1 VSLRDEVDLSPLSN
15 AVENWVIDILEA
27 ELENWPQIRDNHE
40 NILDVMAYALNQI
53 KPQYYVTLLGNLYA
67 QSPTEEQLTE
77 VREAVLKALTK
88 ISQDI

>member
-1 VSLRDEVDLSPLSN
+1 VSLRDEVDLSTLSN
-15 AVENWVIDILEA
+15 AVENWVIDILEV